1 MTNKDRSILGLIYDV
16 IEDIDGIIFQDL
28 NDFGILDNIIEALK
42 IADMY
47 HNYNQQKISKISQDK
62 QDWFKLKYGS
72 NKKIKIANIEEK

>member
-47 HNYNQQKISKISQDK
+47 DNYN
-62 QDWFKLKYGS
+62 
-72 NKKIKIANIEEK
+72 E